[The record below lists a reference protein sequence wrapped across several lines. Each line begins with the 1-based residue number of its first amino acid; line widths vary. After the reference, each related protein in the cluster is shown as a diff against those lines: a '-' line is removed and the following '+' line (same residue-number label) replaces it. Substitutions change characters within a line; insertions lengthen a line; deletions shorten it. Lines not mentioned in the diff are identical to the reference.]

1 MEKSKNM
8 FESQKNKNNLHIIAL
23 LFSTFIYLFFYLF
36 IYLFIFHLRKE
47 VFRKVSLQIM

>member
-23 LFSTFIYLFFYLF
+23 LFSTFIYLFFLF

-47 VFRKVSLQIM
+47 VFRKVYLQIM